1 MLRDITIGQHFPGN
15 SLVHRFDPRLKLV
28 LTILY
33 IVLLFAASNPLG
45 LALSLIFLAAM
56 YAVAKIPFKLILKS
70 LKPIFPIIVFTAV
83 LNLFFVSGE
92 GDPVFKLGFLTV
104 YAEGIRY
111 AVLMAVRVMAL
122 IAGTSLLTYTTSP
135 IVLTDA
141 IEQLLKP
148 LGRLHF
154 PVHELAMMMS
164 IALRFIPTLIE
175 ETDKI
180 MNAQKAR
187 GAQLDNGKMTERIKA
202 LVPVLVPLFISAFRR
217 ADELAMAMECRCYRG
232 GDGRTRL
239 KVLRC
244 EKQDYIDLAVCIAA
258 GTVAML
264 EGLPVISRKK
274 IFYKGKEV
282 EEMDLDAILQLH
294 PELVIVDELAHTNI
308 EGSRNE
314 KRWQDVMELL
324 DAGINVIS
332 AVNIQHIESLNE
344 DVKGIAGIEVK
355 ERIPDKVLQDADEVV
370 NIDLTAEELINRL
383 KAGKIYRPEKI
394 QLALNNFFK
403 TENILQLRELA
414 LKEVA
419 FRVEKKVENEI
430 VTGEKGIR
438 HEKFLACISS
448 NERTPRHIIRKAAR
462 LASRYN
468 TVFFALYVQTP
479 AESTERIPLA
489 TQRHLLN
496 HFKLVTELGG
506 EVIQVSSSDIMGEI
520 IKTCRQRG
528 ITTVC
533 MGHPAFKMPGA
544 LFSLSKYR
552 KFLHSLAEM
561 DIDLIILA

>member
-202 LVPVLVPLFISAFRR
+202 LVPVLVPLGEVAS
-217 ADELAMAMECRCYRG
+217 LAMTERASPERKCRYAA
-232 GDGRTRL
+232 
-239 KVLRC
+239 
-244 EKQDYIDLAVCIAA
+244 IDRSL
-258 GTVAML
+258 
-264 EGLPVISRKK
+264 
-274 IFYKGKEV
+274 
-282 EEMDLDAILQLH
+282 
-294 PELVIVDELAHTNI
+294 
-308 EGSRNE
+308 
-314 KRWQDVMELL
+314 WQSDV
-324 DAGINVIS
+324 
-332 AVNIQHIESLNE
+332 
-344 DVKGIAGIEVK
+344 IAGLMCFCQHLCPL
-355 ERIPDKVLQDADEVV
+355 RRFAPAL
-370 NIDLTAEELINRL
+370 L
-383 KAGKIYRPEKI
+383 K
-394 QLALNNFFK
+394 
-403 TENILQLRELA
+403 
-414 LKEVA
+414 
-419 FRVEKKVENEI
+419 
-430 VTGEKGIR
+430 GE
-438 HEKFLACISS
+438 
-448 NERTPRHIIRKAAR
+448 
-462 LASRYN
+462 
-468 TVFFALYVQTP
+468 
-479 AESTERIPLA
+479 PL
-489 TQRHLLN
+489 
-496 HFKLVTELGG
+496 
-506 EVIQVSSSDIMGEI
+506 
-520 IKTCRQRG
+520 
-528 ITTVC
+528 
-533 MGHPAFKMPGA
+533 
-544 LFSLSKYR
+544 
-552 KFLHSLAEM
+552 
-561 DIDLIILA
+561 